1 MTTTTTHPAPGLDAV
16 CHRQAPIT
24 LAELDARA
32 ALQTRRDRKY
42 LVPATTATGV
52 LAERPNL
59 AVLEIDGL
67 RHFRYRSLYFDTPDL
82 AAYRGAAAGRRRR
95 FKVRLRWYDDQ
106 QHAVLEVKTKSG
118 RGETV
123 KQRIDAA
130 GGQGALLSAEGRDFV
145 DTITEL
151 PGLGAS
157 LQPVLW
163 TAYTR
168 STLVDLDDDA
178 RITIDVG
185 LRVARP
191 GGEWTSITDDVV
203 METKA
208 AGSATT
214 VDRTL
219 WAIGQRPV
227 SISKFAVG
235 MALSDATLPANHWHR
250 VLPRLRA
257 AA

>member
-1 MTTTTTHPAPGLDAV
+1 MSPTTTAVSGIDTV
-16 CHRQAPIT
+16 CHRHAPIT

-42 LVPATTATGV
+42 VVPATTAAGV
-52 LAERPNL
+52 LAERPRL

-67 RHFRYRSLYFDTPDL
+67 RRFRYRSLYFDTPDL

-95 FKVRLRWYDDQ
+95 CKVRLRWYDDQ

-123 KQRIDAA
+123 KQRIDAVD
-130 GGQGALLSAEGRDFV
+130 GEHTVLTAEGRDFV
-145 DTITEL
+145 DAVTEL
-151 PGLGAS
+151 LGLGAS
-157 LQPVLW
+157 LAPVLW

-168 STLVDLDDDA
+168 HTLVDLDDDA

-185 LRVARP
+185 LRIARP
-191 GGEWTSITDDVV
+191 GGEWTSITDEVV

-235 MALSDATLPANHWHR
+235 MALTDATLPANHWHR
-250 VLPRLRA
+250 VLARVRRA
-257 AA
+257 A

>member
-1 MTTTTTHPAPGLDAV
+1 MTTTTTAPGIDAV
-16 CHRQAPIT
+16 CHRHARIT

-42 LVPATTATGV
+42 VVPATTATGV
-52 LAERPNL
+52 LAERPRL

-67 RHFRYRSLYFDTPDL
+67 RRFRYRSLYFDTPDL

-123 KQRIDAA
+123 KRRIDAVDSEH
-130 GGQGALLSAEGRDFV
+130 ALLTAEGRDFV

-151 PGLGAS
+151 PGVGAS
-157 LQPVLW
+157 LEPVLW

-191 GGEWTSITDDVV
+191 GGEWTSITDEVV

-208 AGSATT
+208 SGSATT

-235 MALSDATLPANHWHR
+235 MALTDAALPANHWHR
-250 VLPRLRA
+250 VLQRFRRA
-257 AA
+257 A